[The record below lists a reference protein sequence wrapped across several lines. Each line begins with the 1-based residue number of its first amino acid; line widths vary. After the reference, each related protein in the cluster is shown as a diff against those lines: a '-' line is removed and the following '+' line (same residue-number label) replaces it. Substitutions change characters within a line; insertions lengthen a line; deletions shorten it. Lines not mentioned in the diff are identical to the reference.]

1 MSKPGESQRQ
11 SGATGSTEHRKHVTV
26 TAAIALY
33 VASVLGGGILVLPGL
48 TAATA
53 GAGALIAWLGVSV
66 ICLPIAMMF
75 GRLSSTLPDAGG
87 VSTFVRKSLGNTLG
101 DLTGWLYFWVI
112 PFGQPAVMLSG
123 LAYAQYE
130 LNLPSGLVF
139 VIAWLILCSAGLL
152 NITGTQVSARA
163 QSLITGTIIVL
174 LVLTIMFS
182 VPKMHSSGF
191 HPLLPHGWSAVGTA
205 AALIMWA
212 YVGWENVSSIA
223 EEFRNPKRDFIISI
237 VLSMVVIG
245 GLYAGVT
252 ASVLGVVPAGNSS
265 VQTAPL
271 AAVLSISLGSW
282 AGWLAAVVAVLI
294 VTGSATAIIWGTS
307 SLGASLARS
316 GSLSGRLAERNAK
329 GSFQGSVL
337 LLLAAYTVVL
347 CLMYFGWV
355 DISDAAKIVGGSAVI
370 TYGLCAI
377 AYVRLVPLVRVTT
390 WIPPLVT
397 AVFVVV
403 LLPFFGK
410 TLIFQLI
417 IVVAYFI
424 RRLFARRLFTR
435 KGQAT

>member
-1 MSKPGESQRQ
+1 MSKKGEPGGHVDGTS
-11 SGATGSTEHRKHVTV
+11 SAEHQKHVTV
-26 TAAIALY
+26 TAAVALY

-53 GAGALIAWLGVSV
+53 GGGALIAWVGVSV

-75 GRLSSTLPDAGG
+75 GRLSSTIPDAGG
-87 VSTFVRKSLGNTLG
+87 VSTFVRKSLGDTTG

-130 LNLPSGLVF
+130 LGLPRTFVF
-139 VIAWLILCSAGLL
+139 VFAWAILGSACLL
-152 NITGTQVSARA
+152 NITGTRMSARA
-163 QSLITGTIIVL
+163 QSLITGAIVVL
-174 LVLTIMFS
+174 LLLTIAVS
-182 VPKMHSSGF
+182 VPKMHSDGF
-191 HPLLPHGWSAVGTA
+191 HPLLPHGWPAVGTA

-237 VLSMVVIG
+237 VLSMVIIG

-252 ASVLGVVPAGNSS
+252 AAALGVVSANDPSM
-265 VQTAPL
+265 QTAPL
-271 AAVLSISLGSW
+271 AAVLSISLGPW
-282 AGWLAAVVAVLI
+282 AGWVAAVIAVMIVA
-294 VTGSATAIIWGTS
+294 GSATAIIWGTS

-316 GSLSGRLAERNAK
+316 GSLPERLAERNAK

-337 LLLAAYTVVL
+337 LLLGAYTVALLV
-347 CLMYFGWV
+347 MYLGWV

-377 AYVRLVPLVRVTT
+377 AYVRLVRPLRTAT

-397 AVFVVV
+397 AVFVIV

-410 TLIFQLI
+410 TLIFQAM
-417 IVVAYFI
+417 IVAAYFI
-424 RRLFARRLFTR
+424 RRFFARR
-435 KGQAT
+435 GQTP